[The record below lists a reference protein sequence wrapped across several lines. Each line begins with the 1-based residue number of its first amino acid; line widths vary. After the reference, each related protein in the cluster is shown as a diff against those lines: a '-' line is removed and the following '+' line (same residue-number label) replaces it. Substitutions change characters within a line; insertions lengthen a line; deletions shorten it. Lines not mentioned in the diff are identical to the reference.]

1 MPTVKVNSASTV
13 AEIPTLQGIMK
24 QEEKVNYYKELF
36 FYSNCYEF
44 HDFSYLCTT
53 NSFNIRI
60 YAKITS
66 HDKEAAYG
74 CKSRDFSTM
83 VETVDGDRL
92 SFIHPKNF

>member
-1 MPTVKVNSASTV
+1 MSTRNVNPASTV
-13 AEIPTLQGIMK
+13 AEIPTLHGIKK

-44 HDFSYLCTT
+44 RDFSYLCTT

-66 HDKEAAYG
+66 NHKEAAYG
-74 CKSRDFSTM
+74 CKSRDFSAY
-83 VETVDGDRL
+83 VETVGSDRL
-92 SFIHPKNF
+92 SFFYQNL